1 MNQAT
6 TQRISL
12 SVYFFL
18 YGFGFATWA
27 SRIPSIKV
35 NFDFN
40 EAELGNL
47 LLVMPISS
55 LIGLPI
61 SGWLV
66 SKYNSRVPLIVSY
79 VVLVYSLFIIGSAET
94 LVDLVIGVALFAFCT
109 RIGNISVNTMSLAL
123 QKTLEKKI
131 IGSFH
136 GLWSLGGL
144 FGALFST
151 FMVSA
156 NVSMKDH
163 FLYVCVFSLILG
175 LVAFPYLLKN
185 DKSTVGNK
193 LILGKPDKY
202 ILYLGLM
209 VFFGA
214 LCEGGM
220 FDWSGVYFKEV
231 VGEEVFTLG
240 YLIFMTI
247 MALSRFYSDKLIDQI
262 GMKSTYLL
270 GAVIV
275 TLGIFLVI
283 VFPSYWPVLIG
294 FSLVGI
300 GVSSV
305 IPMTFS
311 LAGNSKKYSPG
322 MAISIISTY
331 GIIGMLIGPP
341 LVGYLAHLVGLKYS
355 FGLFIVCGLM
365 LIPLS
370 KAFFNLKETGD

>member
-163 FLYVCVFSLILG
+163 FLYVCVFSLILW
-175 LVAFPYLLKN
+175 V
-185 DKSTVGNK
+185 
-193 LILGKPDKY
+193 
-202 ILYLGLM
+202 
-209 VFFGA
+209 
-214 LCEGGM
+214 
-220 FDWSGVYFKEV
+220 
-231 VGEEVFTLG
+231 
-240 YLIFMTI
+240 
-247 MALSRFYSDKLIDQI
+247 
-262 GMKSTYLL
+262 
-270 GAVIV
+270 
-275 TLGIFLVI
+275 
-283 VFPSYWPVLIG
+283 
-294 FSLVGI
+294 
-300 GVSSV
+300 
-305 IPMTFS
+305 
-311 LAGNSKKYSPG
+311 
-322 MAISIISTY
+322 
-331 GIIGMLIGPP
+331 
-341 LVGYLAHLVGLKYS
+341 
-355 FGLFIVCGLM
+355 
-365 LIPLS
+365 
-370 KAFFNLKETGD
+370 